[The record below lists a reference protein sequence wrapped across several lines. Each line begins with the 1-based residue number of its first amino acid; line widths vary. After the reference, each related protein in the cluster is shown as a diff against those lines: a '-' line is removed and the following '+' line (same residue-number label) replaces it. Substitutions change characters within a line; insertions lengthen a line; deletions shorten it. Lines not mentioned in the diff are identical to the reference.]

1 MPQQGAGCAAPESLL
16 RGAGARGK
24 GRSLDHIVAH
34 NEIQTATAL
43 PQSPEADRRRRMIR
57 YTIAMSIRTLCL
69 IGLVVVPN
77 WTRFIFAAGA
87 VVLPYIA
94 VVLANVGSRGA
105 SDPVSPGAPVQLAL
119 ESRQP

>member
-1 MPQQGAGCAAPESLL
+1 M
-16 RGAGARGK
+16 
-24 GRSLDHIVAH
+24 AH